1 MISKL
6 NWTDFLTIMMGILA
20 VYYWIV
26 FRNKRNAFA
35 SIPNNKSDQTLQ
47 FSRPFANDLPEL
59 IEKPIDNN
67 YDLSIALENEIA
79 EDMLF
84 ELAEDEDSLLL
95 KEAEILVSKIQ
106 AIVVHIAS
114 NPPNPTEVFTKIK
127 AVVSQYKLF
136 ENTEYYDAINNFIT
150 ITVDRDCGIEF
161 SREELVQLWG

>member
-6 NWTDFLTIMMGILA
+6 NWTDFLMIMTAL
-20 VYYWIV
+20 VCLYYWFL
-26 FRNKRNAFA
+26 FRNRKKVMAAFPGNSGYQA
-35 SIPNNKSDQTLQ
+35 Q

-106 AIVVHIAS
+106 AIVAHIAS

>member
-6 NWTDFLTIMMGILA
+6 NWTDFIMIMTAL
-20 VYYWIV
+20 VCLYYWFL
-26 FRNKRNAFA
+26 FRNRKKALAAFPGTNGYQA
-35 SIPNNKSDQTLQ
+35 Q
-47 FSRPFANDLPEL
+47 FSRPTANDFPEL
-59 IEKPIDNN
+59 IEKSVDNN

-106 AIVVHIAS
+106 AIVAHIAS
-114 NPPNPTEVFTKIK
+114 NPPNPMEVFTKIK
-127 AVVSQYKLF
+127 AIVSQYKLF
-136 ENTEYYDAINNFIT
+136 ENTEYYEAINNFIT